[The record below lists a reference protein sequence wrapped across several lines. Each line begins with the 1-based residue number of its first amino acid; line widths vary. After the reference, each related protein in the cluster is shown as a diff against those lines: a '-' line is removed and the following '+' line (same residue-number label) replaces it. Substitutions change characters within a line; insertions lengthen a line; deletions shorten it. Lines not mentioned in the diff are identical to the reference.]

1 MDLKQF
7 AEALGLKFE
16 IIPLMEGNECS
27 VTGPTDKVIAFRD
40 ESNTYGVGFY
50 DIDEKTSCYIFID

>member
-7 AEALGLKFE
+7 AKDLGLELE

-27 VTGPTDKVIAFRD
+27 VTGATEKVIAFRD
-40 ESNTYGVGFY
+40 ETNTYGINFY
-50 DIDEKTSCYIFID
+50 EIDEKTSCYIFID